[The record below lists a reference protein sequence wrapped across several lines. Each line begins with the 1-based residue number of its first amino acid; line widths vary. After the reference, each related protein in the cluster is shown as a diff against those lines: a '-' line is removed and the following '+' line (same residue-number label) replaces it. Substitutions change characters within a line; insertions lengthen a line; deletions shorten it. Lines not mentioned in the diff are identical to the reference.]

1 VSTLQKNVTLIFT
14 VAFAVI
20 GLAAFVPALAPMNEH
35 GQLLLGIFQ
44 INTVQ
49 TYIHLLSA
57 VAAGAALAGGA
68 YYANAYLKVFGVVY
82 ALVAL
87 WGLPGFTGAYD
98 DVLFGLIHVNVAT
111 EVLHIAIAA
120 LALWA
125 GFTPVKATAKA

>member
-1 VSTLQKNVTLIFT
+1 MINMQKNVTLVFA
-14 VAFAVI
+14 VLFAVI
-20 GLAAFVPALAPMNEH
+20 GVAGLVPALAPTNEH

-57 VAAGAALAGGA
+57 VAAGAALAGGT
-68 YYANAYLKVFGVVY
+68 YYANTYLKVFGIVY

-98 DVLFGLIHVNVAT
+98 GVLFGLIHVNAAT
-111 EVLHIAIAA
+111 EVLHVVIAA
-120 LALWA
+120 LALYA
-125 GFTPVKATAKA
+125 GFSPVKTTAKA